1 MPEEKLIAEQTHIRC
16 KVIIEVLGKPKGHVE
31 NSIRDYVEKIKKD
44 SELIVMNVD
53 FSEAEEKE
61 KLFAIFVELDM
72 VVKGIPK
79 LIGFCF
85 DYMPSS
91 IEITK
96 PEQFI
101 VKKSTVENFIND
113 LQARLHNV
121 DMIVKKQKNE
131 NTFLKK
137 NLSKAA
143 SNLILLSLTSGG
155 MDMERLS
162 RVTGIAEKEL
172 KIFLEPLIEEDKV
185 KKEDDIYS
193 LVKNYTHGQK

>member
-16 KVIIEVLGKPKGHVE
+16 RVIIEILGKPKGHVE
-31 NSIRDYVEKIKKD
+31 DSIRDYVEKIKKD
-44 SELIVMNVD
+44 SELIVMNAD
-53 FSEAEEKE
+53 FSEAAEKN
-61 KLFAIFVELDM
+61 KLWAIFVELDM
-72 VVKGIPK
+72 IVKGIPK
-79 LIGFCF
+79 IIGFCF

-96 PEQFI
+96 PEEFI
-101 VKKSTVENFIND
+101 VKKSTVENLIND

-172 KIFLEPLIEEDKV
+172 EIFLGQLIEEDKI

>member
-16 KVIIEVLGKPKGHVE
+16 KTIIEVLGKPKDHVE
-31 NSIRDYVEKIKKD
+31 KAIRDYVDKIKKD
-44 SELIVMNVD
+44 SELIVMNAD

-61 KLFAIFVELDM
+61 KLFAVFVELDI
-72 VVKGIPK
+72 VIKGMPK

-96 PEQFI
+96 PEEFS
-101 VKKSTVENFIND
+101 VKKSTVENLIND

-121 DMIVKKQKNE
+121 DMIIKKQKNE

-137 NLSKAA
+137 NLGKAV
-143 SNLILLSLTSGG
+143 SNTILLSLATGDMG
-155 MDMERLS
+155 MENLS
-162 RVTGIAEKEL
+162 RATGIAEKEL
-172 KIFLEPLIEEDKV
+172 KVFLDDLIKEDKI

-193 LVKNYTHGQK
+193 LVKN

>member
-16 KVIIEVLGKPKGHVE
+16 KTIIEVLGKPMGHVE
-31 NSIRDYVEKIKKD
+31 DSIRDYVEKIKKD
-44 SELIVMNVD
+44 SELIVMNAD
-53 FSEAEEKE
+53 FSEAAEK
-61 KLFAIFVELDM
+61 KGLWAVFVELDM
-72 VVKGIPK
+72 VVKGIQK

-96 PEQFI
+96 PEAFA

-121 DMIVKKQKNE
+121 DMVVKRQKNE

-137 NLSKAA
+137 NLVKAV
-143 SNLILLSLTSGG
+143 SNTILLSLATGG
-155 MDMERLS
+155 MTMENLS
-162 RVTGIAEKEL
+162 RATGIAEKEL
-172 KIFLEPLIEEDKV
+172 KVFLDDLIREDKI
-185 KKEDDIYS
+185 KKEDDMYS
-193 LVKNYTHGQK
+193 LVKN

>member
-1 MPEEKLIAEQTHIRC
+1 MTEEKLIAEQTHIRC
-16 KVIIEVLGKPKGHVE
+16 KIIIEVLGKPKDHVE
-31 NSIRDYVEKIKKD
+31 KSIRDYVEKIKKD
-44 SELIVMNVD
+44 SELIVMNAD

-61 KLFAIFVELDM
+61 KLFAIFVEIDM
-72 VVKGIPK
+72 VVKGIQK

-96 PEQFI
+96 PEEFI

-121 DMIVKKQKNE
+121 DMVVKKQNNE

-143 SNLILLSLTSGG
+143 TNLILLSLTSGD

-172 KIFLEPLIEEDKV
+172 EIFLGQLIEEDKI
-185 KKEDDIYS
+185 KKEDDMYS
-193 LVKNYTHGQK
+193 LVKN

>member
-1 MPEEKLIAEQTHIRC
+1 MI
-16 KVIIEVLGKPKGHVE
+16 
-31 NSIRDYVEKIKKD
+31 
-44 SELIVMNVD
+44 
-53 FSEAEEKE
+53 
-61 KLFAIFVELDM
+61 
-72 VVKGIPK
+72 VKGIPK
-79 LIGFCF
+79 IIGFCF

-91 IEITK
+91 IEIAK
-96 PEQFI
+96 PEEFA
-101 VKKSTVENFIND
+101 VKKSTIENFIND

-121 DMIVKKQKNE
+121 DMVVKKQKNE

-172 KIFLEPLIEEDKV
+172 EILSCLQPCLDSF
-185 KKEDDIYS
+185 
-193 LVKNYTHGQK
+193 

>member
-1 MPEEKLIAEQTHIRC
+1 MPEEKLIAEQMHIRC
-16 KVIIEVLGKPKGHVE
+16 RVIIEVLGKPKGHVE

-53 FSEAEEKE
+53 FSEAAEKNS
-61 KLFAIFVELDM
+61 LWAVFVELDM
-72 VVKGIPK
+72 VVKGIQK

-91 IEITK
+91 IEVTK
-96 PEQFI
+96 PEEFS
-101 VKKSTVENFIND
+101 VKKSTVENFVND

-137 NLSKAA
+137 NLGKAV
-143 SNLILLSLTSGG
+143 SNTILLSLATGDMG
-155 MDMERLS
+155 MENLS
-162 RVTGIAEKEL
+162 RATGIAEKEL
-172 KIFLEPLIEEDKV
+172 KVFLDDLIKEDKI
-185 KKEDDIYS
+185 KKEDDMYS
-193 LVKNYTHGQK
+193 LVKN

>member
-1 MPEEKLIAEQTHIRC
+1 MQEEKLIAEQTHIRC
-16 KVIIEVLGKPKGHVE
+16 KIIIEVLGKPKDHVE

-44 SELIVMNVD
+44 PELIVMNAD
-53 FSEAEEKE
+53 FSEAAEKNR
-61 KLFAIFVELDM
+61 LWAVFVELDM
-72 VVKGIPK
+72 VIKGVSK

-91 IEITK
+91 IEIIK
-96 PEQFI
+96 PEEFV

-172 KIFLEPLIEEDKV
+172 KIFLEQLIEEDKV

>member
-1 MPEEKLIAEQTHIRC
+1 MAEEKPIAEQTHIRC
-16 KVIIEVLGKPKGHVE
+16 KVIIEVLGKPKEHVE
-31 NSIRDYVEKIKKD
+31 KSIRDYVDKIKKD
-44 SELIVMNVD
+44 PELVVMNAD

-61 KLFAIFVELDM
+61 KLFAVFVELDI
-72 VVKGIPK
+72 VIKGMPK

-96 PEQFI
+96 PEEFA
-101 VKKSTVENFIND
+101 VKKSTIENFIND

-137 NLSKAA
+137 NLVKAV
-143 SNLILLSLTSGG
+143 SNTILLSLATGG
-155 MDMERLS
+155 MTMENLS
-162 RVTGIAEKEL
+162 RATGIAEKEL
-172 KIFLEPLIEEDKV
+172 KVFLDDLIREDKI
-185 KKEDDIYS
+185 KKEDDMYS
-193 LVKNYTHGQK
+193 LVKN

>member
-1 MPEEKLIAEQTHIRC
+1 MAEEKLIAEHMHIRC
-16 KVIIEVLGKPKGHVE
+16 KVIIEVLGKPKDHVE
-31 NSIRDYVEKIKKD
+31 DSIRDYVEKIKND
-44 SELIVMNVD
+44 PELIVMNAD
-53 FSEAEEKE
+53 FSEAAEKNR
-61 KLFAIFVELDM
+61 LWAVFVELDM
-72 VVKGIPK
+72 VIKGILK

-96 PEQFI
+96 PEEFAI
-101 VKKSTVENFIND
+101 KKSTVENFIND

-143 SNLILLSLTSGG
+143 SNLILLSLTSGD

-162 RVTGIAEKEL
+162 RVTGIEEKEL
-172 KIFLEPLIEEDKV
+172 EIFLGQLIEEDKI

>member
-1 MPEEKLIAEQTHIRC
+1 MAEEKPIAEQTHIRC
-16 KVIIEVLGKPKGHVE
+16 KVIIEVLGKPKEHVE
-31 NSIRDYVEKIKKD
+31 KSIRDYVDKIKKD
-44 SELIVMNVD
+44 PELVVMNAD

-61 KLFAIFVELDM
+61 KLFAVFVELDI
-72 VVKGIPK
+72 VIKGMPK

-96 PEQFI
+96 PEEFA
-101 VKKSTVENFIND
+101 VKKSTIEDFIND

-137 NLSKAA
+137 NLGKAV
-143 SNLILLSLTSGG
+143 SNTILLSLAAGDMG
-155 MDMERLS
+155 METLS
-162 RVTGIAEKEL
+162 RATGIAEKEL
-172 KIFLEPLIEEDKV
+172 KVFLDDLIKEDKI
-185 KKEDDIYS
+185 KKEDDMYS
-193 LVKNYTHGQK
+193 LVKG

>member
-1 MPEEKLIAEQTHIRC
+1 
-16 KVIIEVLGKPKGHVE
+16 
-31 NSIRDYVEKIKKD
+31 
-44 SELIVMNVD
+44 
-53 FSEAEEKE
+53 
-61 KLFAIFVELDM
+61 
-72 VVKGIPK
+72 

-96 PEQFI
+96 PEEFA
-101 VKKSTVENFIND
+101 VKKSTVENLIND

-137 NLSKAA
+137 NLVKAV
-143 SNLILLSLTSGG
+143 SNTILLSLATG
-155 MDMERLS
+155 DMSMENLS
-162 RVTGIAEKEL
+162 RAAGIAEKEL
-172 KIFLEPLIEEDKV
+172 KVFLDDLIKEDKI
-185 KKEDDIYS
+185 KKEDDMYS

>member
-1 MPEEKLIAEQTHIRC
+1 MAEEKLIAEQTHIRC
-16 KVIIEVLGKPKGHVE
+16 RIIIEVLGKPKEHVE
-31 NSIRDYVEKIKKD
+31 KAIKDYVEKIKKD
-44 SELIVMNVD
+44 SELIVMNAD
-53 FSEAEEKE
+53 FSEAAEKNN
-61 KLFAIFVELDM
+61 LWAVFVELDM

-96 PEQFI
+96 PEEFI
-101 VKKSTVENFIND
+101 AKKSTVENFIND
-113 LQARLHNV
+113 LQARLHSV
-121 DMIVKKQKNE
+121 DMIIKKQKNE

-137 NLSKAA
+137 NLGKAA

-155 MDMERLS
+155 MDIERLS

-172 KIFLEPLIEEDKV
+172 ETFLGQLVEEDKI
-185 KKEDDIYS
+185 KKEDGVYS
-193 LVKNYTHGQK
+193 LVKK

>member
-1 MPEEKLIAEQTHIRC
+1 MAEEKPIAEQTHIRC
-16 KVIIEVLGKPKGHVE
+16 KVIIEVLGKPKEHVE
-31 NSIRDYVEKIKKD
+31 KSIRDYVDKIKKD
-44 SELIVMNVD
+44 PELVVMNAD

-61 KLFAIFVELDM
+61 KLFAVFVELDI
-72 VVKGIPK
+72 VIKGMPK

-96 PEQFI
+96 PEEFA
-101 VKKSTVENFIND
+101 VKKSTIENFIND

-131 NTFLKK
+131 NAFLKK

-143 SNLILLSLTSGG
+143 SNLILLSLTSGS
-155 MDMERLS
+155 MDMEKLS

-172 KIFLEPLIEEDKV
+172 EIFLEQLIEEDKI
-185 KKEDDIYS
+185 KKEDDIYF
-193 LVKNYTHGQK
+193 LIKN

>member
-1 MPEEKLIAEQTHIRC
+1 MAEEKLIAEHMHIRC
-16 KVIIEVLGKPKGHVE
+16 KVIIEVLGKPKDHVE
-31 NSIRDYVEKIKKD
+31 DSIRDYVEKIKND
-44 SELIVMNVD
+44 PELIVMNAD
-53 FSEAEEKE
+53 FSEAAEKNR
-61 KLFAIFVELDM
+61 LWAVFVELDM
-72 VVKGIPK
+72 VIKGILK

-96 PEQFI
+96 PEEFAI
-101 VKKSTVENFIND
+101 KKSTVENFIND

-172 KIFLEPLIEEDKV
+172 EIFLGQLIEEDKI

>member
-16 KVIIEVLGKPKGHVE
+16 KTIIEVLGKPKEHVE
-31 NSIRDYVEKIKKD
+31 KSIKDYVEKIKKD

-53 FSEAEEKE
+53 FSEAAEK
-61 KLFAIFVELDM
+61 KGLWAAFVELDM
-72 VVKGIPK
+72 VVKGIQK

-96 PEQFI
+96 PEEFI

-137 NLSKAA
+137 NLSRAA
-143 SNLILLSLTSGG
+143 GNLILLSLVPGG
-155 MDMERLS
+155 MDIERLS
-162 RVTGIAEKEL
+162 RATGIAEKEL
-172 KIFLEPLIEEDKV
+172 EIFLKQLVDEDKV
-185 KKEDDIYS
+185 KKEDDIYG
-193 LVKNYTHGQK
+193 LVRD

>member
-16 KVIIEVLGKPKGHVE
+16 KTIIEVLGKPMGHVE
-31 NSIRDYVEKIKKD
+31 DSIRDYVEKIKKD
-44 SELIVMNVD
+44 SELIVMNAD
-53 FSEAEEKE
+53 FSEAAEK
-61 KLFAIFVELDM
+61 
-72 VVKGIPK
+72 KGIQK

-96 PEQFI
+96 PEEFA

-121 DMIVKKQKNE
+121 DMVVKRQKNE

-137 NLSKAA
+137 NLVKAV
-143 SNLILLSLTSGG
+143 SNTILLSLATGG
-155 MDMERLS
+155 MTMENLS
-162 RVTGIAEKEL
+162 RATGIAEKEL
-172 KIFLEPLIEEDKV
+172 KVFLDDLIREDKI
-185 KKEDDIYS
+185 KKEDDMYS
-193 LVKNYTHGQK
+193 LVKN

>member
-1 MPEEKLIAEQTHIRC
+1 MVAEEKLIAEQTHIRC
-16 KVIIEVLGKPKGHVE
+16 RIIIEVLGKPKEHVE
-31 NSIRDYVEKIKKD
+31 KAIKDYVEKIKKD
-44 SELIVMNVD
+44 SELIVMNAD
-53 FSEAEEKE
+53 FSEAAEKNN
-61 KLFAIFVELDM
+61 LWAVFVELDM

-96 PEQFI
+96 PEEFI
-101 VKKSTVENFIND
+101 AKKSTVENFIND
-113 LQARLHNV
+113 LQARLHSV
-121 DMIVKKQKNE
+121 DMIIKKQKNE

-137 NLSKAA
+137 NLGKAA

-155 MDMERLS
+155 MDIERLS

-172 KIFLEPLIEEDKV
+172 ETFLGQLVEEDKI
-185 KKEDDIYS
+185 KKEDGVYS
-193 LVKNYTHGQK
+193 LVKK

>member
-16 KVIIEVLGKPKGHVE
+16 RVIIEILGKPKGHVE
-31 NSIRDYVEKIKKD
+31 DSIRDYVEKIKKD
-44 SELIVMNVD
+44 SELIVMNAD
-53 FSEAEEKE
+53 FSEAAEKN
-61 KLFAIFVELDM
+61 KLWAIFVELDM
-72 VVKGIPK
+72 IVKGIPK
-79 LIGFCF
+79 IIGFCF

-96 PEQFI
+96 PEEFI
-101 VKKSTVENFIND
+101 VKKSTVENLIND

-143 SNLILLSLTSGG
+143 SNLILLSLTSGS
-155 MDMERLS
+155 MDMEKLS

-172 KIFLEPLIEEDKV
+172 EIFLEQLIEEDKI
-185 KKEDDIYS
+185 KKEDDIYF
-193 LVKNYTHGQK
+193 LIKN

>member
-16 KVIIEVLGKPKGHVE
+16 RVIIEILGKPKGHVE
-31 NSIRDYVEKIKKD
+31 DSIRDYVEKIKKD
-44 SELIVMNVD
+44 SELIVMNAD
-53 FSEAEEKE
+53 FSEAAEKN
-61 KLFAIFVELDM
+61 KLWAIFVELDM
-72 VVKGIPK
+72 IVKGIPK
-79 LIGFCF
+79 IIGFCF

-96 PEQFI
+96 PEEFI
-101 VKKSTVENFIND
+101 VKKSTVENLIND

-143 SNLILLSLTSGG
+143 SNLILLSLTSGS
-155 MDMERLS
+155 MDMEKLS

-172 KIFLEPLIEEDKV
+172 EIFLGQLIEEDKI
-185 KKEDDIYS
+185 KKEDDIYF
-193 LVKNYTHGQK
+193 LIKN